1 MKYEKKARKGCSA
14 RWMEVPESYVRK
26 VFKCNFIDVETY
38 FRSMAEGLSV
48 FTPFYEYRQKKV
60 IEGAWCSCGGSRIAG
75 GKGFGSFLIF
85 NRGASGRVFESES
98 GGLNASC

>member
-1 MKYEKKARKGCSA
+1 MKYEKKARRGCSA

-48 FTPFYEYRQKKV
+48 FTPFYEYRQKKEASRGSGVRAV
-60 IEGAWCSCGGSRIAG
+60 IQELPGVKGSDR
-75 GKGFGSFLIF
+75 S
-85 NRGASGRVFESES
+85 
-98 GGLNASC
+98 